1 MSCESAGVRLTR
13 LACAHPLSL
22 HTRTCTHTQ
31 TKQPMSVVVGKRVG
45 PDSQHDEEE
54 PASQARRLV
63 KEVVKEAFMN
73 SETSLRHLFY
83 LEYKKNFVD
92 GSANPIVYS
101 RFGKQSYDSMEAF
114 DNNNFT

>member
-1 MSCESAGVRLTR
+1 MKEATDANEVIESID
-13 LACAHPLSL
+13 P
-22 HTRTCTHTQ
+22 
-31 TKQPMSVVVGKRVG
+31 
-45 PDSQHDEEE
+45 SQ
-54 PASQARRLV
+54 QVV

-73 SETSLRHLFY
+73 SETSLRHLLY

-101 RFGKQSYDSMEAF
+101 RFGKQSYESMESF